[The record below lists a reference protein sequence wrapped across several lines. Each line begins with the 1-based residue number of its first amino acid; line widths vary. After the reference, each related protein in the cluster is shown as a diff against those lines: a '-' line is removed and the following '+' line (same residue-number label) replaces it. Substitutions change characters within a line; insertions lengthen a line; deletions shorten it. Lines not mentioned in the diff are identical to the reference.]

1 MTSATVATSG
11 DVKEIAP
18 AGAAGL
24 RFTVASR
31 PQRRFANTQTISLLT
46 ANSFSPIQLPATGF
60 VRRLALDFTFTGT
73 AASAGALVAG
83 DGPWNLLAGI
93 TLTDA
98 TGQPIQQPISG
109 FGQYLLNKYDASGS
123 INTNR
128 PNPWGNPHLGQE
140 YNYAATST
148 AFAAKFRLWIDLE
161 QDFNTGY
168 GCIPN
173 LDSNASLQLKIDGA
187 AYSVAFTGTTV
198 SIANLTVR
206 VTQHYWAPVGAQVG
220 GVPATTDPV
229 GLGDYLETRIETQPV
244 SAATENIINVNNRG
258 GLIRSI
264 ILVSRAATVR
274 TAPTAAANIGLL
286 LDNNPIDE
294 GVLIEE
300 QFDRMRREFGYI
312 GTDLTTA
319 YTPLSAGVMPG
330 IDRGVVCW
338 NFDAESGGRD
348 SWLNTR
354 VGSLLQLKFTPGASA
369 TSVDIYTRLM
379 QVKNPDV
386 FFAPSALD

>member
-1 MTSATVATSG
+1 MPGTAVANADAT
-11 DVKEIAP
+11 KEIAP

-31 PQRRFANTQTISLLT
+31 PQRRFSNLQTISLLT
-46 ANSFSPIQLPATGF
+46 ANSFAPIQLPATGF
-60 VRRLALDFTFTGT
+60 VRRIALDFTFTGT

-83 DGPWNLLAGI
+83 DGPFNLLSGI

-109 FGQYLLNKYDASGS
+109 YSLYLVNKFDATGS

-128 PNPWGNPHLGQE
+128 AIPWPNPQLGPE
-140 YNYAATST
+140 FNFAATST
-148 AFAAKFRLWIDLE
+148 LFTAKFRLWIDLE

-187 AYSVAFTGTTV
+187 AYTVAFTGTTV
-198 SIANLTVR
+198 TVANLTLR
-206 VTQHYWAPVGAQVG
+206 VTQHYWAPVGSTVG
-220 GVPATTDPV
+220 GVPASTEPV
-229 GLGDYLETRIETQPV
+229 GLGDYLETRFETQTV

-264 ILVSRAATVR
+264 ILVSRAAGVR
-274 TAPTAAANIGLL
+274 TAVTAAANLGLL

-294 GVLIEE
+294 GVLVEE
-300 QFDRMRREFGYI
+300 QQDRMRREFGYI

-319 YTPLSAGVMPG
+319 YTPITAGTMPG
-330 IDRGVVCW
+330 IDRGVLCW

-369 TSVDIYTRLM
+369 TTVEIITRLM